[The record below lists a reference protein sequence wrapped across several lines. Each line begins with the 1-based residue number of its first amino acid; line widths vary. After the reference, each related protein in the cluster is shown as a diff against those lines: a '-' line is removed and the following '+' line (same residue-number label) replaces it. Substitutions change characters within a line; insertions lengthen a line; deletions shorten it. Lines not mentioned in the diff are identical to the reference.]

1 MNLVFLNSF
10 EKRTEHDGTVSAQ
23 VSIAEELGEWS
34 VWWHE
39 PGSEGLPTQESW
51 YTGAAWDEMIA
62 EFRARLT
69 EKRRDGYRPLVEQA
83 SERESGSTGRGLLV
97 RKLEYYGELHADPE
111 LYETL
116 RRWRNGQA
124 ANEGKS
130 PFILASNRLLKMIAA
145 FVPHTKEELLQLPGL
160 GEHKAGL
167 YGADILALTN
177 CATRQTAFPLDWVE
191 EAVDGAEADQ
201 WVRDR
206 QEQRRKGESA
216 KQELKRKLLEAVAG
230 GLDLGAMEPLLTLGR
245 RELVTR
251 IEELDKEGYELEPLI
266 AAELSSIP
274 QPLIDKAWSEF
285 EASGGRFLRPI
296 LQRLYDEKS
305 LDEQSLSRA
314 YEWLRLLRIR
324 YRKAKIDVAEATRE
338 YGKEAPEQSA

>member
-97 RKLEYYGELHADPE
+97 RKLEYYGELHADTE